1 MYFASILACVVL
13 LFVFANSKEYVLVN
27 INKTTSLYKINEEKL
42 VKNNYIFTIQNTQSQ
57 AYTYDMKVNH
67 KDFELIKFT
76 PFTLEPNQRVKKV
89 ITIQSNKVLHFSNE
103 KNTPLSLEV
112 TLFAQED
119 PLVVTTTKSVAFIYP
134 KDSLLK

>member
-1 MYFASILACVVL
+1 
-13 LFVFANSKEYVLVN
+13 LVN

-112 TLFAQED
+112 TIFAQED
-119 PLVVTTTKSVAFIYP
+119 PLVVTTTKSVAFVYP